1 MNNRVLLVPLLIT
14 LILPNLLLGL
24 YSRQNYSD
32 ERIVSEERITV
43 NAQLITV
50 EDGNEIVEMECDTY
64 ILGVLL
70 GEMPADF
77 ELDALKAQAVAIRT
91 YTLRSMIR
99 GSKHPCAAVCTDS
112 ACCQAFIDPN
122 SYDGGEGKME
132 KVMQAVKET
141 SNQVLTYQGNLI
153 EATYFSCSGGKTED
167 AVAVWGTDVPYL
179 KSVESPGEEN
189 AKNYLRTQQFDMN
202 TFLLKL
208 GLPKDLQLS
217 EEDIRIDYSSGGG
230 VVQMHIAGN
239 LYSGVQFRTL
249 LELPSTAL
257 SLEIADDQIVI
268 STKGNGH
275 RVGMSQYGAEAM
287 AVSGKSYEEIL
298 AHYYVGTNLT
308 TFTDEQMNAVFD
320 KAGNL

>member
-1 MNNRVLLVPLLIT
+1 MPLLFT
-14 LILPNLLLGL
+14 WILPNLLLGL
-24 YSRQNYSD
+24 FSRQTSYPN
-32 ERIVSEERITV
+32 ERIVSEETASE
-43 NAQLITV
+43 NTPLISV
-50 EDGNEIVEMECDTY
+50 ENENDNVEMELDTY
-64 ILGVLL
+64 VLGVLL

-99 GSKHPCAAVCTDS
+99 GNKHACAAVCTNS
-112 ACCQAFIDPN
+112 ACCQAFVDPN
-122 SYDGGEGKME
+122 SYAGSEEKME
-132 KVMQAVKET
+132 KVKQAVKET

-179 KSVESPGEEN
+179 KSVESPGEES
-189 AKNYLRTQQFDMN
+189 AKNYHCTQRFGMN
-202 TFLLKL
+202 TFLSKL
-208 GLPKDLQLS
+208 GLPKDLHLS
-217 EEDIRIDYSSGGG
+217 EEDIRIDYSAGGG

-239 LYSGVQFRTL
+239 AYSGVQIRTL

-268 STKGNGH
+268 KTKGNGH
-275 RVGMSQYGAEAM
+275 RVGLSQYGAEAM

-298 AHYYVGTNLT
+298 AHYYLGTNLA

-320 KAGNL
+320 KAGKL